1 MALIKKQVS
10 DIERKLKYA
19 RIVMFILKKYGVV
32 KEFIEYTKSEA
43 YHILAI
49 EYLKENKDCSLV
61 WYDKDLCADVLGMC
75 NFSAFLEKK
84 GIYHL
89 DPYKLVLAYL
99 FLFER
104 EEYNAYCI
112 KYGLTSFHIN
122 NYLGFDSLILL
133 SGHDLRIF
141 KQLKQ
146 LKELGYGNKIC
157 NQ

>member
-32 KEFIEYTKSEA
+32 KEFIEYTQSED

-61 WYDKDLCADVLGMC
+61 WYDKDLCAEVLGMC
-75 NFSAFLEKK
+75 NFSAFLQKK
-84 GIYHL
+84 GMYNL
-89 DPYKLVLAYL
+89 NPYRLLLAYL

-104 EEYNAYCI
+104 EEYNAYCT
-112 KYGLTSFHIN
+112 KYGFTN
-122 NYLGFDSLILL
+122 DFDLMLEMFGKHEL
-133 SGHDLRIF
+133 SI
-141 KQLKQ
+141 LKQ
-146 LKELGYGNKIC
+146 LRQLKKLGYGNKIC